1 LTTSASPWPEIRG
14 KSRTAAAVFLSV
26 CFPAGIAFLPLEAEA
41 EERKSHLRGFVTS
54 AVDGAK
60 RIYNEGR
67 NELYLSGA
75 YWHLPF
81 AYSHE
86 RRQELNAHAW
96 GLGLG
101 RSLVDARDNEES
113 LYAMASSSSHFKPQ
127 YLMGYTW
134 LARWRV
140 SGDLRVGAGYSA
152 FIFARSDIY
161 HYLPLPGIVPVASVG
176 TDRASLLAAY
186 LPRISNGITGRGNVI
201 YAFGRVSF
209 D

>member
-1 LTTSASPWPEIRG
+1 MR
-14 KSRTAAAVFLSV
+14 SRPPAIFLGICLGTALA
-26 CFPAGIAFLPLEAEA
+26 PLPLPAEPQ
-41 EERKSHLRGFVTS
+41 ER
-54 AVDGAK
+54 DGYVQGWLTRAREGAR
-60 RIYNEGR
+60 RIYDLGR
-67 NELYLSGA
+67 TDVYLSGA

-86 RRQELNAHAW
+86 KRQELNAHAW

-113 LYAMASSSSHFKPQ
+113 LYAMTSSSSHFKPQ
-127 YLMGYTW
+127 YGVGYTW

-140 SGDLRVGAGYSA
+140 GGDFRIGAGYSA
-152 FIFARSDIY
+152 ILFARSDIY

-176 TDRASLLAAY
+176 TDRASLLAGY
-186 LPRISNGITGRGNVI
+186 LPGIAKGITGRGNVI
-201 YAFGRVSF
+201 YAFGRATF